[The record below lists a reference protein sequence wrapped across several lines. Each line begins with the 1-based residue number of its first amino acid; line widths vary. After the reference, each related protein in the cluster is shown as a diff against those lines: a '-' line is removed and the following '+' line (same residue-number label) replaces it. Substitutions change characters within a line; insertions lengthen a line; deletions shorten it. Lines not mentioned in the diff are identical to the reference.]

1 MRFFILKRCVREH
14 HDPACNASSHALRA
28 AAAVDESAP
37 SPEVEVMLAVH
48 APPASLSRPAARGSR
63 VCPRRATPSV
73 AVGGA
78 SARSAFAA
86 LRGAGPRPA
95 RRAATR
101 WTRASDADDARPEP
115 RYPEREGAVVD
126 APVRTR
132 GSDAAPQPASQ
143 TFALFVFT
151 AALSMFAFGVATG
164 SVASALVFLE
174 DASMSTTL
182 TTSAKSKLVAATP
195 LGAVVG
201 ALAAPKAADV
211 MGRKKTLLTSAGAAY
226 ALGAALCCFAPSNA
240 NLLPTFLLVGR
251 VMVGI
256 GAGVSTSVTT
266 MYVSECSS
274 VSSRGSAASLCPLFG
289 TAGILASLVAG
300 ALLASLVDA
309 AVIEPSFAWRC
320 SFGSVLVPVLAQ
332 VAMRDCLVESPRWLL
347 ASRGEDEARAAAR
360 RLGRDVEAELF
371 LENTIRTRNTRQNAR
386 LTDLFATAEN
396 RAATRV
402 AFLLNAAQQFCGVNV
417 VVYFFPRVLKEA
429 FAIPGA
435 SAMAVAAGVTA
446 AQVAFGFALA
456 RSRVI
461 DTYGRKPV
469 ALCGIIGLICGLA
482 CLAIGARFGFPVL
495 AVVGVVAFR
504 FAFAASLGPLPYVVT
519 AEAYAS
525 SSLRATGVSLATS
538 FQWACNALVSGT
550 FLPLLDR
557 LGPNKVWLVY
567 LGACVV
573 ALVSVKSFVSETK
586 DARLE

>member
-1 MRFFILKRCVREH
+1 
-14 HDPACNASSHALRA
+14 
-28 AAAVDESAP
+28 
-37 SPEVEVMLAVH
+37 
-48 APPASLSRPAARGSR
+48 
-63 VCPRRATPSV
+63 V

-211 MGRKKTLLTSAGAAY
+211 MGRKKTLLTSAGLAY

-266 MYVSECSS
+266 MYVSECSPK
-274 VSSRGSAASLCPLFG
+274 SSRGSAASLCPLFG

-371 LENTIRTRNTRQNAR
+371 LENTIRTRNTRRNAR
-386 LTDLFATAEN
+386 LTDLLATAEN

-469 ALCGIIGLICGLA
+469 TLCGIIGLICGLA

>member
-1 MRFFILKRCVREH
+1 MRFFIPKRCVREH

-211 MGRKKTLLTSAGAAY
+211 MGRKKTLLTSAGLAY

-371 LENTIRTRNTRQNAR
+371 LENTIRTRNTRRNAR
-386 LTDLFATAEN
+386 LTDLLATAEN

-469 ALCGIIGLICGLA
+469 TLCGIIGLICGLA

>member
-1 MRFFILKRCVREH
+1 MREH

-86 LRGAGPRPA
+86 LRGAGLRPA

-126 APVRTR
+126 ARVRTR

-211 MGRKKTLLTSAGAAY
+211 MGRKKTLLESAGVAY
-226 ALGAALCCFAPSNA
+226 ALGAALCCFAPTDVHFF
-240 NLLPTFLLVGR
+240 PHFLLVGR

-289 TAGILASLVAG
+289 TAGILASLIAG

-309 AVIEPSFAWRC
+309 AVISPSFAWRC

-371 LENTIRTRNTRQNAR
+371 LEKTIRTRNTRQNAR
-386 LTDLFATAEN
+386 LADLFATAEN

-402 AFLLNAAQQFCGVNV
+402 AFLLNAAQQFCGINV

-469 ALCGIIGLICGLA
+469 TLCGIIGLICGLA

-504 FAFAASLGPLPYVVT
+504 FSFAASLGPLPYVVT

-525 SSLRATGVSLATS
+525 SATRATGVSLATS

-573 ALVSVKSFVSETK
+573 ALVAVKSFVSETK

>member
-1 MRFFILKRCVREH
+1 
-14 HDPACNASSHALRA
+14 
-28 AAAVDESAP
+28 
-37 SPEVEVMLAVH
+37 
-48 APPASLSRPAARGSR
+48 
-63 VCPRRATPSV
+63 V

-211 MGRKKTLLTSAGAAY
+211 MGRKKTLLTSAGLAY

-371 LENTIRTRNTRQNAR
+371 LENTIRTRNTRRNAR
-386 LTDLFATAEN
+386 LTDLLATAEN

-504 FAFAASLGPLPYVVT
+504 F
-519 AEAYAS
+519 
-525 SSLRATGVSLATS
+525 SLRREFRTSAVRRHRGGVRVVVFARDGCVARHVFPVGVQRAGERDVSS
-538 FQWACNALVSGT
+538 FTRSFGT
-550 FLPLLDR
+550 EQGL
-557 LGPNKVWLVY
+557 
-567 LGACVV
+567 
-573 ALVSVKSFVSETK
+573 
-586 DARLE
+586 ARLPRRVRRRARRG

>member
-1 MRFFILKRCVREH
+1 MREH

-115 RYPEREGAVVD
+115 RYPEREGAVV
-126 APVRTR
+126 RTR

-211 MGRKKTLLTSAGAAY
+211 MGRKKTLLTSAGLAY

-371 LENTIRTRNTRQNAR
+371 LEKTIRTRNTRQNAR
-386 LTDLFATAEN
+386 LADLFATAEN

-402 AFLLNAAQQFCGVNV
+402 AFLLNAAQQFCGINV

-573 ALVSVKSFVSETK
+573 ALVAVKSFVSETK

>member
-1 MRFFILKRCVREH
+1 
-14 HDPACNASSHALRA
+14 
-28 AAAVDESAP
+28 
-37 SPEVEVMLAVH
+37 MLAVH

-132 GSDAAPQPASQ
+132 GSDAAPQRSTSRA
-143 TFALFVFT
+143 FALFVFT

-174 DASMSTTL
+174 DASMSTAL

-211 MGRKKTLLTSAGAAY
+211 IGRKKTLLESAGLAY
-226 ALGAALCCFAPSNA
+226 ALGAALCCFAPTDVNFF
-240 NLLPTFLLVGR
+240 PHFLLVGR

-347 ASRGEDEARAAAR
+347 ASRSEDEARAAAR

-371 LENTIRTRNTRQNAR
+371 LENTIRTRNTRRNAR

-402 AFLLNAAQQFCGVNV
+402 AFLLNAAQQFCGINV

-469 ALCGIIGLICGLA
+469 TLCGITGLIFGLA

-573 ALVSVKSFVSETK
+573 ALVAVKSFVSETK

>member
-1 MRFFILKRCVREH
+1 
-14 HDPACNASSHALRA
+14 
-28 AAAVDESAP
+28 
-37 SPEVEVMLAVH
+37 MLAVH

-115 RYPEREGAVVD
+115 RYPEREGAV
-126 APVRTR
+126 VRTR

-211 MGRKKTLLTSAGAAY
+211 MGRKKTLLESAGFAY
-226 ALGAALCCFAPSNA
+226 ALGAALCCFAPTDVHFF
-240 NLLPTFLLVGR
+240 PHYYFLLVGR

-309 AVIEPSFAWRC
+309 AVISPSFAWRC

-371 LENTIRTRNTRQNAR
+371 LEKTIRTRNTRQNAR
-386 LTDLFATAEN
+386 LADLFATAEN

-402 AFLLNAAQQFCGVNV
+402 AFLLNAAQQFCGINV

-469 ALCGIIGLICGLA
+469 TLCGIIGLICGLA

-504 FAFAASLGPLPYVVT
+504 FSFAASLGPLPYVVT

-525 SSLRATGVSLATS
+525 SATRATGVSLATS

-573 ALVSVKSFVSETK
+573 ALVAVKSFVSETK

>member
-1 MRFFILKRCVREH
+1 MREH

-182 TTSAKSKLVAATP
+182 TTSAQSKLVAATP

-211 MGRKKTLLTSAGAAY
+211 MGRKKTLLESAGLAY
-226 ALGAALCCFAPSNA
+226 ALGAALCCFAPTDVHFF
-240 NLLPTFLLVGR
+240 PHYYFLLVGR

-274 VSSRGSAASLCPLFG
+274 LSSRGSAASLCPLFG

-309 AVIEPSFAWRC
+309 AVISPSFAWRC

-371 LENTIRTRNTRQNAR
+371 LEKTIRTRNTRQNAR
-386 LTDLFATAEN
+386 LADLFATAEN

-402 AFLLNAAQQFCGVNV
+402 AFLLNAAQQFCGINV

-469 ALCGIIGLICGLA
+469 TLCGIIGLICGLA

-504 FAFAASLGPLPYVVT
+504 FSFAASLGPLPYVVT

-525 SSLRATGVSLATS
+525 SATRATGVSLATS

-573 ALVSVKSFVSETK
+573 ALVAVNRFVSETK
-586 DARLE
+586 DATLE